1 MESGKSKLDLSALKP
16 YGDTTDDGA
25 LQLSFTL
32 PVEPSAKAR
41 EAATQMVK
49 NWGFIDVKIAHMSK
63 IGVNYAFFVVFARTD
78 KSIDF
83 NKIEVPDLSSE
94 KRSYKEIDRLILANV
109 KRPIRLVGACTGF
122 DAHTV
127 GLDAILNMKGFDG
140 DIGLERYKGF
150 RVVNMG
156 SQVPTDE
163 LIDRAV
169 KEKADAILLSKV
181 VSQKDIH
188 VSDMRDLMNRLKK
201 RGLEGKFI
209 IVAGGPRVTH
219 KLAVELGFDAGFT
232 IGTRPSDV
240 ANFVYEKMVE
250 RQNKN
255 QGKVKT
261 SGTETKKV
269 ESRGSKK

>member
-1 MESGKSKLDLSALKP
+1 MKEIDFNSLKP

-25 LQLSFTL
+25 LQMSFTL
-32 PVEPSAKAR
+32 PIEPSAHAR
-41 EAATQMVK
+41 EAATQLVRG
-49 NWGFIDVKIAHMSK
+49 WGFFDVKIAHMSK
-63 IGVNYAFFVVFARTD
+63 IGVNYCLFVVMARTD
-78 KSIDF
+78 KGVDYAR
-83 NKIEVPDLSSE
+83 IEVPDLGGE
-94 KRSYKEIDRLILANV
+94 KRTYKEIDRLILANV
-109 KRPIRLVGACTGF
+109 KRPIRIVGACTGF

-140 DIGLERYKGF
+140 DIGLERYRGF

-156 SQVPTDE
+156 SQVPTEE

-188 VSDMRDLMNRLKK
+188 VADMRDLILRLSK

-219 KLAVELGFDAGFT
+219 KMALELGYDAGFT
-232 IGTRPSDV
+232 IGARPSDV
-240 ANFVYEKMVE
+240 ANFVYEKMIE
-250 RQNKN
+250 RIDKAESKT
-255 QGKVKT
+255 GKKK
-261 SGTETKKV
+261 SGK
-269 ESRGSKK
+269 